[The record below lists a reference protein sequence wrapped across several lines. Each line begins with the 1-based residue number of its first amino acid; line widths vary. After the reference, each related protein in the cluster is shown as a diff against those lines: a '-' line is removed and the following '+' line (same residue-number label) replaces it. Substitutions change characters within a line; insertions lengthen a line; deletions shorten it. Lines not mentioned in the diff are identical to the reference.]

1 MDESLA
7 PAPSES
13 PSRAARVHE
22 VCFWTL
28 PDFIAT
34 PHVGEFGKNQ
44 DIEKEKFA
52 LPVLTF
58 IVCIF

>member
-13 PSRAARVHE
+13 PSKVARVHE

-34 PHVGEFGKNQ
+34 PHVGVFGKTQNTG
-44 DIEKEKFA
+44 KEK
-52 LPVLTF
+52 LRYPS
-58 IVCIF
+58 